1 MGEYT
6 AKLDVGVLSMP
17 ATFGRTPV
25 AIMTGRHGKQ
35 AADEPCHRP
44 QPNERKILRPGPLIS
59 RLSRSDSMNK
69 RTQILSMVAVRNAE
83 N

>member
-1 MGEYT
+1 
-6 AKLDVGVLSMP
+6 MP

-44 QPNERKILRPGPLIS
+44 QPNERKILRSGPLIS
-59 RLSRSDSMNK
+59 RLSGSDSMNK
-69 RTQILSMVAVRNAE
+69 RTQILSMVPARTIQYLIRR
-83 N
+83 